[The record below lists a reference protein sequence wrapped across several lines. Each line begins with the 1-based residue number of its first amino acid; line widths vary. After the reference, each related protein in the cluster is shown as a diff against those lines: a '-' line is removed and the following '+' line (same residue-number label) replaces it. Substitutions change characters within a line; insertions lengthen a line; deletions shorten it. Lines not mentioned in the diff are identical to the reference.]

1 MRSNEVSA
9 LRFPGTPAGLD
20 EAARSLGA
28 ILEARQISPEL
39 RYDVEVIFE
48 ELAGN
53 IVRHGKPAGEID
65 VGLAFHSEVV
75 LTFEDDGAAFDPR
88 EQPAPPEPGSL
99 EEARVG
105 GLGLV
110 LVRQICSRV
119 EYERTPAGRNRL
131 TVSVP
136 PR

>member
-1 MRSNEVSA
+1 MSSDVANA
-9 LRFPGTPAGLD
+9 LRFPATSAGLD

-28 ILEARQISPEL
+28 ILDARRVSPAL
-39 RYDVEVIFE
+39 RYDVEVVFE

-53 IVRHGKPAGEID
+53 IVRHAKPVGEID
-65 VGLAFHSEVV
+65 VGLAFDGGIV

-88 EQPAPPEPGSL
+88 QQLSPPELESL

-110 LVRQICSRV
+110 LVRKLCSRI
-119 EYERTPAGRNRL
+119 EYERTAAGRNRL